1 MCEISLMAAGATVSY
16 WYHVTTRDSVSMSDQ
31 RQAVED
37 EAHPDVVGDHPPGHI
52 FYT

>member
-1 MCEISLMAAGATVSY
+1 MFEISLMAAGVTVSY

-31 RQAVED
+31 RQTVED
-37 EAHPDVVGDHPPGHI
+37 EAHPDVVGHHPHGHI